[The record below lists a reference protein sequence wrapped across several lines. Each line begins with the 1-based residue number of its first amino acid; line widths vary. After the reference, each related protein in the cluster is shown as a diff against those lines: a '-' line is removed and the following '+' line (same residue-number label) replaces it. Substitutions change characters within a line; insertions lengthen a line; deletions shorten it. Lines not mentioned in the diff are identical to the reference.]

1 MTRERDLPWPAA
13 GLGRGGRP
21 LRRWPRSGAI
31 AAESRGTSTASA
43 AHGHGPYHL
52 GMVLTPEPRFSR
64 RALLLAAGGLLVGC
78 SQRPEGEKVHLRL
91 ATGPA
96 GAVYRRIGGSIA
108 EHISEQV
115 PGATVSTVPSRAST
129 DNIRMLRSGEVHL
142 GLTSLDALIMPDGS
156 APEGLSAVCRLYDSH
171 LHLVVMAGSPIDEF
185 GDLEDKRVSL
195 GARDSG
201 TEFTSL
207 RVLELSGVNVDRRYL
222 SQAASAAALRDGEI
236 DAMFSLTGVP
246 TPAITEL
253 AQQHPIRLLPL
264 EEQADAL
271 VRAFPGPY
279 APATIPAT
287 AYAGVPATRT
297 VAVPNVL
304 LVRTDLP
311 EDLVYAITD
320 TIFTHTGTITS
331 VGRDGAE
338 AVPEAWH
345 INVRTGISTASIPLH
360 PGAAAWFRD
369 RKH

>member
-1 MTRERDLPWPAA
+1 
-13 GLGRGGRP
+13 
-21 LRRWPRSGAI
+21 
-31 AAESRGTSTASA
+31 
-43 AHGHGPYHL
+43 
-52 GMVLTPEPRFSR
+52 MVLNPRVRFSR
-64 RALLLAAGGLLVGC
+64 RAVLLAAGGLLVGC
-78 SQRPEGEKVHLRL
+78 SRRPEVDKVHLRL

-96 GAVYRRIGGSIA
+96 GAVYRRIGGALA
-108 EHISEQV
+108 EHITEQV
-115 PGATVSTVPSRAST
+115 PGATVTTVPSGAST
-129 DNIRMLRSGEVHL
+129 DNIRMLRAGDVQL
-142 GLTSLDALIMPDGS
+142 GLSSLDASITSDGS

-171 LHLVVMAGSPIDEF
+171 LHLVVLAGSTIDEF
-185 GDLEDKRVSL
+185 GDLEGKRISL

-207 RVLELSGVNVDRRYL
+207 RVLDLGPVNADGRYL

-253 AQQHPIRLLPL
+253 AQRHPVRLIPL
-264 EEQADAL
+264 GEQADAL
-271 VRAFPGPY
+271 LTAFPGPY

-287 AYAGVPATRT
+287 AYAGVAATRT

-304 LVRTDLP
+304 LVRNDLP
-311 EDLVYAITD
+311 DDLVYAITD
-320 TIFTHTGTITS
+320 TIFTHTRTIAS
-331 VGRDGAE
+331 ASRQDAE

-369 RKH
+369 RKR